1 MQSVPNNKIIVSMCK
16 VNLHSPTPQKNYV
29 CCTGQHDLFVRNDVL
44 ASSFKCKIH
53 VFLAV
58 EFWYIHDHGVRYI
71 HALLFFNRV
80 ECQDHS
86 LLEDPIK
93 GKAYSFHIWPVCVF
107 IESDIINF

>member
-1 MQSVPNNKIIVSMCK
+1 MYPCAKSISI
-16 VNLHSPTPQKNYV
+16 PQPPKKNYV
-29 CCTGQHDLFVRNDVL
+29 CCTGQHILFVRNDVL

-107 IESDIINF
+107 IESDMINF